1 VTEIKD
7 WPTRVYDPDYFVPI
21 QKADRVTGKFP
32 LSGLVGLGTW
42 QLRTTDFAAVAGG
55 RYRINASA
63 GDVVVGLPVGNIADL
78 DIEIQRLDSS
88 INKVLVRTSEK
99 INGQTGVDGVF
110 APSNPQQVE
119 RLSFT
124 GTILGWL
131 GQFDKLTYQAAPPT
145 TGTNLTYVSDGD
157 ANGLFYWL
165 GTAQGTTA
173 WSNPAGGSLLSAL
186 ASTQLK
192 GTVSELSDRLDSD
205 FYTDQLPD
213 QWVAWALGGGVT
225 MSVTKYTYRARN
237 FDTNHLPRNWVL
249 EGTNTVSAFD
259 VAGVN
264 AATWTAIDTRSN
276 DATIIN
282 GNQYYTLTVN
292 GSTSAYSYLRFRQ
305 SGPNS
310 TSGLYFTFGELE
322 FYGVAY

>member
-1 VTEIKD
+1 M
-7 WPTRVYDPDYFVPI
+7 
-21 QKADRVTGKFP
+21 A
-32 LSGLVGLGTW
+32 
-42 QLRTTDFAAVAGG
+42 
-55 RYRINASA
+55 
-63 GDVVVGLPVGNIADL
+63 LPVGNTADP
-78 DIEIQRLDSS
+78 DIEIQRIDLST
-88 INKVLVRTSEK
+88 NKVLVRTSQK
-99 INGQTGVDGVF
+99 VNGQSGVDGVF
-110 APSNPQQVE
+110 SPSNPQQIE

-124 GTILGWL
+124 GSLLGWL

-165 GTAQGTTA
+165 GTNRNTTA

-186 ASTQLK
+186 ASTQLN
-192 GTVSELSDRLDSD
+192 GTVSELSDRLDSN
-205 FYTDQLPD
+205 FYTDQLPN

-225 MSVTKYTYRARN
+225 MSVGKYTIRSRN

-249 EGTNTVSAFD
+249 EGTNTVGTFD
-259 VAGVN
+259 IAGVN

-276 DATIIN
+276 DNTLIN

-292 GSTSAYSYLRFRQ
+292 GSIAAYSYLRLRQ
-305 SGPNS
+305 SGLNS
-310 TSGLYFTFGELE
+310 TGGLYFTPAELE